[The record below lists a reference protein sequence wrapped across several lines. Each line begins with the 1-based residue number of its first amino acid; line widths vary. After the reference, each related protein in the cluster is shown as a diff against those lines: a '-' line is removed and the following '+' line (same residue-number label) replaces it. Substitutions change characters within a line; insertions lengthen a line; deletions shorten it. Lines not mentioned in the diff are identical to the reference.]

1 MKKKKLIA
9 CIAAIAMVGSLFVGC
24 GSQSTNTSNGSEKK
38 QIKAGLA
45 TDDGGINDKSFNQS
59 ADKGLKMAEK
69 QLGIKSKAIESKSKE
84 NYVQNLQLISQ
95 DFDADLTFAVG
106 YQMKKAL
113 EDVATQEKDKKFA
126 IIDTVVNKPNVAS
139 LLFKEQEG
147 SFLVGVIAAKMTKT
161 NKIGFI
167 GGNESDVIGR
177 FEAGYIA
184 GAKSVNPNV
193 KIDIRYAES
202 FTDSNKG
209 YEIAKAEY
217 NSGCDIIM
225 HAAGGAGLGLFQAAS
240 ELKKSGKNVW
250 AIGADMDQV
259 LSLLDSNGKPQY
271 ADVILTSM
279 VKKVDVATIEA
290 IKEVKEGKFKAGTKN
305 FGLKEDAVCIA
316 PSSRGEVPNELKGLV
331 KSHIPSDVIKLSDKY
346 AEAIKS
352 GKIKVPSTPKEAK
365 EFKCA
370 PLK

>member
-24 GSQSTNTSNGSEKK
+24 GSQSTNGSKDSDKK
-38 QIKAGLA
+38 QVKAGLA

-69 QLGIKSKAIESKSKE
+69 QLGIKSKSIESKSKE

-126 IIDTVVNKPNVAS
+126 IIDAVVEKPNVVS

-147 SFLVGVIAAKMTKT
+147 SFLMGVIAAKMTKT

-177 FEAGYIA
+177 FEAGYIS
-184 GAKSVNPNV
+184 GAKSVNPNIN
-193 KIDIRYAES
+193 IDIRYAES

-217 NSGCDIIM
+217 NSGCDIVM

-240 ELKKSGKNVW
+240 ELKKNGKNVW
-250 AIGADMDQV
+250 AIGVDMDQV
-259 LSLLDSNGKPQY
+259 LSLLDSNNKPQY
-271 ADVILTSM
+271 SDIILTSM
-279 VKKVDVATIEA
+279 VKKVDVATVEA
-290 IKEVKEGKFKAGTKN
+290 IKEVKEGKFKDGIKT
-305 FGLKEDAVCIA
+305 FGLKENGVCIA
-316 PSSRGEVPNELKGLV
+316 PSSRGEVPDSMKEYV
-331 KSHIPSDVIKLSDKY
+331 KPNVPKDIIKLTDKY

-352 GKIKVPSTPKEAK
+352 GKIKVPATPKEAK
-365 EFKCA
+365 KFKGVS
-370 PLK
+370 LK